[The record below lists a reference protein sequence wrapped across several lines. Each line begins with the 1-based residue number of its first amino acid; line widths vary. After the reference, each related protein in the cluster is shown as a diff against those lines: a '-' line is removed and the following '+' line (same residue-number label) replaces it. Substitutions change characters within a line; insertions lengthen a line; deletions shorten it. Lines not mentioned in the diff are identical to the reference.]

1 VAEFLFYNE
10 RNRINPNPKQM
21 TYTEQDLLDRGFVEY
36 QLNSGDITIQ
46 ASGTSLSLIEVN
58 INGNYTT
65 LNIQSLSEL
74 DTVIKVFGLNK

>member
-1 VAEFLFYNE
+1 
-10 RNRINPNPKQM
+10 M